1 MTLLLLFRR
10 PQLTL
15 HPLRYV
21 ATGAAGTQGIEVIVP
36 EPNRILFHPV
46 AEYLLTIEYDEVVYR
61 HLDRRG
67 T

>member
-1 MTLLLLFRR
+1 MSLILLFRK
-10 PQLTL
+10 PQPSL
-15 HPLRYV
+15 HPLRYR
-21 ATGAAGTQGIEVIVP
+21 ATGAAATQGIHVNVP
-36 EPNRILFHPV
+36 EPDKIRFHPV